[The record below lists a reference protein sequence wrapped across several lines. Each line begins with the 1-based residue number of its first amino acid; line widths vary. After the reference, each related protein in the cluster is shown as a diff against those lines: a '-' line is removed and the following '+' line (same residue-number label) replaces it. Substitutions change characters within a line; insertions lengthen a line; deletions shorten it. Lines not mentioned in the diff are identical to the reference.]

1 MASTK
6 NGIIYPDNYDKVAD
20 VPADMKALAESVD
33 GNIERIN
40 KNLDKNADE
49 LKNLQKD
56 NTGNKTAIETLQND
70 ISLIKQNNSEQDKRI
85 QNNTSKIETI
95 NKSIE
100 AINKKNTEQ
109 DTNLQKNVKDIEAN
123 QNNIKALQVEN
134 AEVKAENER
143 LRSDI
148 ESISLLGE
156 AEGESIDLD
165 DSSGA
170 RFKKFGVGGNHS
182 QETREGYNLLDMRN
196 AKGGT
201 SNGITCEINA
211 DGSVKYT
218 GTATSNAINVFF
230 LGAYGE
236 NAATLF
242 TLKPGTYYIKDV
254 NLYNKTIGI
263 NPTKNKYIWTI
274 EEETNVTAV
283 RAPQADTGKTYNET
297 IYPIVSLSNKAVDY
311 EQYGAT
317 PSLDFTSEI
326 KAVGSNINL
335 FDKNNMN
342 IIDGAFINS
351 STKKIEANVNR
362 KCFYIK
368 IKPNEAYTISRKK
381 VASMFAAATTN
392 EIPTIDSDILDINYN
407 NQEEFT
413 ITASSNANYLVCY
426 YKTKASDDESEI
438 VDKIKIEKG
447 IVASSYSEYGKGCV
461 DVVVCNKNKLKLT
474 EISEIPG
481 ISVSKN
487 NGKLVL
493 NGTATS
499 TNDGIKI
506 GKFYAKKDKTYILS
520 ITNKIS
526 GFGVNLNNN
535 KVGINENLINIVKS
549 STAKVSKAATATDNG
564 KVDVYIAINKDTVF
578 NNFEVEIQIE
588 ENTTATSIIE
598 HQEQAITMPVQQEML
613 KEDYFDFEN
622 EKQSNL
628 FEKIVLNGVD
638 KKCTTSKA
646 IGDGSEFQW
655 AFTVAQSLPYVRTV
669 YSNVAKLA
677 SDFGT
682 VNGIRISANS
692 TTAYVRSK
700 IEVLNGKEAT
710 VENVNELLKTMY
722 DNGNP
727 AIFYIEKASNK
738 ELDFT
743 DEQKAVAKKI
753 KETLHTYKN
762 ITHIYSTD
770 ETSPIMNVEYA
781 KDLNTQNNNLQNQID
796 EIKQLISTTQTSA
809 MLLDNLQKE
818 VESEVE

>member
-6 NGIIYPDNYDKVAD
+6 NGVIYPDDYNKAAD
-20 VPADMKALAESVD
+20 ILADMKVLADSVD

-40 KNLDKNADE
+40 KNLDKYADE

-56 NTGNKTAIETLQND
+56 NTGNKTA
-70 ISLIKQNNSEQDKRI
+70 
-85 QNNTSKIETI
+85 
-95 NKSIE
+95 
-100 AINKKNTEQ
+100 
-109 DTNLQKNVKDIEAN
+109 IEAN

-148 ESISLLGE
+148 GCISLIGQ

-170 RFKKFGVGGNHS
+170 RFRKFGVSGNHS
-182 QETREGYNLLDMRN
+182 QETREGYNLLEN
-196 AKGGT
+196 EGT
-201 SNGITCEINA
+201 TQTINGVTITKQE
-211 DGSVKYT
+211 DGTLIVS
-218 GTATSNAINVFF
+218 GTATDRIA
-230 LGAYGE
+230 
-236 NAATLF
+236 
-242 TLKPGTYYIKDV
+242 
-254 NLYNKTIGI
+254 
-263 NPTKNKYIWTI
+263 
-274 EEETNVTAV
+274 
-283 RAPQADTGKTYNET
+283 
-297 IYPIVSLSNKAVDY
+297 YPISSNFKLYSANTYRLSGCPSGGGSNSYQLIAWNEVWTSLGSDNGSGKVITLSEDTKIAIRLNITSGTVCNNLVFKPMLVAGETQKPY

-317 PSLDFTSEI
+317 PSLEFPSEI
-326 KAVGSNINL
+326 KTVK
-335 FDKNNMN
+335 D
-342 IIDGAFINS
+342 
-351 STKKIEANVNR
+351 NVN
-362 KCFYIK
+362 I
-368 IKPNEAYTISRKK
+368 
-381 VASMFAAATTN
+381 
-392 EIPTIDSDILDINYN
+392 
-407 NQEEFT
+407 
-413 ITASSNANYLVCY
+413 
-426 YKTKASDDESEI
+426 
-438 VDKIKIEKG
+438 
-447 IVASSYSEYGKGCV
+447 
-461 DVVVCNKNKLKLT
+461 VVCNENLLEINKS
-474 EISEIPG
+474 ISEITRG
-481 ISVSKN
+481 GVTIEILE
-487 NGKLVL
+487 NGNIRL
-493 NGTATS
+493 NGTSTS
-499 TNDGIKI
+499 V
-506 GKFYAKKDKTYILS
+506 LWVS
-520 ITNKIS
+520 LLE
-526 GFGVNLNNN
+526 LNNYLTSSW
-535 KVGINENLINIVKS
+535 KKRFFTKGILNGYYNYVSGSISEGNVSFNVRETTTSSAVIGLNITADNFKANRVVQGTVENSLNVEYLWIN
-549 STAKVSKAATATDNG
+549 TGTT
-564 KVDVYIAINKDTVF
+564 F
-578 NNFEVEIQIE
+578 NNLEFNLQLKKESNSANFV
-588 ENTTATSIIE
+588 E
-598 HQEQAITMPVQQEML
+598 HQEQAITMPIQQEML
-613 KEDYFDFEN
+613 QGDYFDWEN
-622 EKQSNL
+622 EKQTNL

-682 VNGIRISANS
+682 VNGIRISANL

>member
-1 MASTK
+1 MSQIKDLKFNEHTEVSTNTK
-6 NGIIYPDNYDKVAD
+6 PFDLEKYLNENWN
-20 VPADMKALAESVD
+20 ALTEYSQSVNE
-33 GNIERIN
+33 NIEQIN

-56 NTGNKTAIETLQND
+56 NTGNKTAIE
-70 ISLIKQNNSEQDKRI
+70 
-85 QNNTSKIETI
+85 
-95 NKSIE
+95 

-109 DTNLQKNVKDIEAN
+109 DTNIQKNVKDIEAN
-123 QNNIKALQVEN
+123 QNNIKALQVKN

-148 ESISLLGE
+148 ESISLVGE

-182 QETREGYNLLDMRN
+182 QEIREGYNLLDMRN

-317 PSLDFTSEI
+317 PSLKIPSKI
-326 KAVGSNINL
+326 KTVK
-335 FDKNNMN
+335 D
-342 IIDGAFINS
+342 
-351 STKKIEANVNR
+351 NVN
-362 KCFYIK
+362 
-368 IKPNEAYTISRKK
+368 E
-381 VASMFAAATTN
+381 
-392 EIPTIDSDILDINYN
+392 
-407 NQEEFT
+407 
-413 ITASSNANYLVCY
+413 
-426 YKTKASDDESEI
+426 
-438 VDKIKIEKG
+438 
-447 IVASSYSEYGKGCV
+447 
-461 DVVVCNKNKLKLT
+461 VVCNKNLQKNKWENKTSAGASSNYRSIINIDDMNLKLNKKYVIQFKCNVDYSNSTVFVENSITGESLQISKLLYDNINKINYCVIEIT
-474 EISEIPG
+474 EAIKALIN
-481 ISVSKN
+481 KN
-487 NGKLVL
+487 NCYIVIL
-493 NGTATS
+493 NATGMDV
-499 TNDGIKI
+499 N
-506 GKFYAKKDKTYILS
+506 TYSEEMIFEGE
-520 ITNKIS
+520 NK
-526 GFGVNLNNN
+526 
-535 KVGINENLINIVKS
+535 
-549 STAKVSKAATATDNG
+549 ATD
-564 KVDVYIAINKDTVF
+564 YEA
-578 NNFEVEIQIE
+578 
-588 ENTTATSIIE
+588 
-598 HQEQAITMPVQQEML
+598 HQEQTITMPVQQEML
-613 KEDYFDFEN
+613 DGDYFDFEN
-622 EKQSNL
+622 NKQTNL
-628 FEKIVLNGVD
+628 FEKIILDGVN

-646 IGDGSEFQW
+646 VGNGSEFQW
-655 AFTVAQSLPYVRTV
+655 AFTIVQSTSYIRKV
-669 YSNVAKLA
+669 YSNIAKQA
-677 SDFGT
+677 SDFNQI
-682 VNGIRISANS
+682 NGIKISANS
-692 TTAYVRSK
+692 NIIYVRSEMK
-700 IEVLNGKEAT
+700 ALNGKEAT
-710 VENVNELLKTMY
+710 AENVNELLKTMY

-727 AIFYIEKASNK
+727 AVFYIEKASNK
-738 ELDFT
+738 ELAFT